1 MTEQTLEQR
10 FDTLES
16 ERLILLDR
24 KRECAEYT
32 FPIMLPPENWD
43 EQDELDTPLNSAPAI
58 GAAALAAKI
67 ANAVLP
73 TNGSPIV
80 SPNVM
85 VPMGV
90 PAAAYEQ
97 VQNTISMYDA
107 EIMTRLQSS
116 NFRPELHNVCLDLVI
131 IGDTLLELLPNGN
144 FRKHRLDNYVVIRKE
159 DGSIYELVV
168 RTWVD
173 PETLPDRLKNR
184 PGPSGSYKQGNRL
197 LEPKYT
203 RCVWNEGKKRY
214 DVTDEFRGE
223 PINSKTYY
231 TVLPYFA
238 LKYGTSASNN
248 YGLSIIESLLGDIR
262 SLMAHSLALL
272 QGSAANSEFR
282 LCVNPAGVTDL
293 GRMANSANG
302 DWVSARREDV
312 FVMQLGSP
320 VQVQVTMAAVEK
332 FEQTILK
339 ALLYNLAYT
348 GQNRERVTA
357 TEINATIQSIEGG
370 LSGILSAITQEL
382 HVPLVKRLSFNM
394 ANDENTDQNVRVLAQ
409 GVVNDVAPLKLRSG
423 IEALHREIQ
432 SMRLMQGVQIIGSL
446 PPTAVQDIKWRN
458 VVFDLMAG
466 LGFVGDRYLL
476 TEEEK
481 MQAQQQAMQM
491 RVAEETAT
499 SAGVA
504 AGEQMMQQPQ
514 MPPEGVA

>member
-1 MTEQTLEQR
+1 
-10 FDTLES
+10 
-16 ERLILLDR
+16 
-24 KRECAEYT
+24 
-32 FPIMLPPENWD
+32 
-43 EQDELDTPLNSAPAI
+43 
-58 GAAALAAKI
+58 
-67 ANAVLP
+67 
-73 TNGSPIV
+73 
-80 SPNVM
+80 M
-85 VPMGV
+85 VPVGV
-90 PAAAYEQ
+90 PVAAYEQ

-116 NFRPELHNVCLDLVI
+116 NFRPELHNVCLDLVV

-293 GRMANSANG
+293 GRIANSANG

-432 SMRLMQGVQIIGSL
+432 SMRLM
-446 PPTAVQDIKWRN
+446 
-458 VVFDLMAG
+458 
-466 LGFVGDRYLL
+466 
-476 TEEEK
+476 
-481 MQAQQQAMQM
+481 
-491 RVAEETAT
+491 
-499 SAGVA
+499 
-504 AGEQMMQQPQ
+504 
-514 MPPEGVA
+514 